1 MNNDSFKY
9 KDPVGL
15 GSREIMDWGYETAK
29 IEYTGIFSHE
39 IEAEKSCKNL
49 PHVSHYSCT
58 ISLHLVKKKSFKYV

>member
-29 IEYTGIFSHE
+29 IKNQ
-39 IEAEKSCKNL
+39 AKSL
-49 PHVSHYSCT
+49 PH
-58 ISLHLVKKKSFKYV
+58 F